1 MDKNTPFVGNVLQ
14 NPKYKDELKNTSSA
28 NTVIE
33 SAAHNDRI
41 IRFNAKQGHGY
52 AAEQA
57 NDIIDRIHG
66 KTTKIVG
73 DDNAKDGPDRV
84 VDGVQIQTKYCS
96 NARASIEAAFR
107 NDTYRYIDK
116 NSGEPMQVEVPKD
129 QYEEAVEIMRKKII
143 EGKVPGAKP
152 EDAEKLVRK
161 GNVDYQTACNIAKAG
176 TIDSLLFD
184 AAHGMV
190 IATSAMGIT
199 ATIAFAKAIWDGED
213 LEKAVDIAMYSGLK
227 AGGIGFATSVLS
239 AQLSRTSL
247 SKVLIGPSIQVV
259 RLLPSSV
266 RTTLVTTLR
275 GGALYGG
282 AATNNLA
289 KLLRNNLIVDAAF
302 LLVMSANDITECF
315 RGRIS
320 GQQLFKNLVTIAGGL
335 AGAKA
340 GAMVGGKIGGKIGSI
355 IPLPGS
361 TAVGIL
367 VGGAVGA
374 AVGTEA
380 AHGVAGCF
388 IEDDA
393 VKMVAIINDRIVPL
407 VQNFVLNEEELN
419 IVLEELEAELR
430 QGRLLDMFQSND
442 REAFA
447 DEMLTN
453 IIKNVTR
460 WRARIILP
468 MNDELIKG
476 LGRVLELAQDEK
488 NLQEHF
494 AKKKVDTVAIG
505 RNLLGKEISKRA
517 ADKAWYVTK
526 QMNII
531 STQQEMCLKDMSSN
545 ESDYALSRSQSTEEL
560 AKYKQELKLIM
571 EEV

>member
-73 DDNAKDGPDRV
+73 DDNAKDGADRV
-84 VDGVQIQTKYCS
+84 VDGVQIQTKYCN

-116 NSGEPMQVEVPKD
+116 NSGKPMQVEVPKD

-143 EGKVPGAKP
+143 EGKVPRAKP

-239 AQLSRTSL
+239 AQITRTSL

-275 GGALYGG
+275 GGVLYGG

-289 KLLRNNLIVDAAF
+289 KLLRNNLIVEAAILF
-302 LLVMSANDITECF
+302 VMSANDITEYF

-320 GQQLFKNLVTIAGGL
+320 GQQLFKNMVTITGGL
-335 AGAKA
+335 TG
-340 GAMVGGKIGGKIGSI
+340 GLVGSYVGGIIGSALP
-355 IPLPGS
+355 IPFGGEIGK
-361 TAVGIL
+361 A

-430 QGRLLDMFQSND
+430 LGRLLDMFQSND

-476 LGRVLELAQDEK
+476 LGRILELAQDEK

-505 RNLLGKEISKRA
+505 RKLLGQEISKRA

-526 QMNII
+526 QMNIV
-531 STQQEMCLKDMSSN
+531 STQQEMCLKNMSSN
-545 ESDYALSRSQSTEEL
+545 ESAYALSRSQSTKEL